1 MSSLLKFNDDA
12 SMRLMAMYLTSD
24 MIDQRKQIIEFLKPN
39 PGERVLDVGSGPGF
53 LALEIG
59 EVVGPSGQ
67 VFGIDISET
76 LLNVAK
82 ARSAQ
87 QPWVEFRYGDAARLP
102 FPDNYFD
109 IVISTQV
116 LEYVTNVNA
125 VLIEIYRVL
134 RPGGRVVLV
143 DTDWD
148 SIVWN
153 TTNNQRMN
161 RILSVWDEHTTDP
174 HLPRTLTLKLL
185 QAGFQID
192 AQQIIPM
199 FNPVFEQNTFSNRL
213 IDLIVSF
220 VSDRKG
226 ITHGE
231 AMAWAEELRQCG
243 EKEEYFFSLNR
254 YLFIARKP

>member
-1 MSSLLKFNDDA
+1 MSSLLQFNDDA
-12 SMRLMAMYLTSD
+12 SRRLMAMYLTSD
-24 MIDQRKQIIEFLKPN
+24 MIDQRKQIIELLKLN

-53 LALEIG
+53 LASEIG

-67 VFGIDISET
+67 VCGIDISET
-76 LLNVAK
+76 LLKIAE
-82 ARSAQ
+82 ARCAH
-87 QPWVEFRYGDAARLP
+87 QPWVEFRQSDAASLP
-102 FPDNYFD
+102 YPDNYFD

-116 LEYVTNVNA
+116 LEYVTDVYT
-125 VLIEIYRVL
+125 VLIELDRVL
-134 RPGGRVVLV
+134 RPGGRVVLL

-153 TTNNQRMN
+153 TTDAARMN
-161 RILSVWDEHTTDP
+161 RILSVWDEHAADP
-174 HLPRTLTLKLL
+174 HLPRTLNRKLL

-192 AQQIIPM
+192 AQRIIPM
-199 FNPVFEQNTFSNRL
+199 FNPVFDQNTFSNRL

-220 VSDRKG
+220 VSDKKG

-231 AMAWAEELRQCG
+231 AMAWAEELRQRG